1 MESFKLNLHGR
12 CLIPLVLLYSL
23 TFFQQ
28 SFSQFISEKVLAKAE
43 NDLARTETAL
53 KYIYSFPVIRTDVR
67 MNTTGQK
74 VDIPVYDNEALTG
87 PVMKQVL
94 AGKIPVYDPNFWGD
108 VYDIRNLTTAN
119 LTDTSQILKY
129 MDAGRDSALIID
141 ESGNI
146 SWLEQYTQPDF
157 DEISGIFFME
167 KWLLNAR
174 LKVFYKDIIAYLPIR
189 DYYESD
195 EDLNLHKKRRL
206 LFMVVPPETFSED
219 SRKDK
224 TRKTGDYEL
233 IYRDLSCEMNL
244 YNKPY
249 SDYLYRNELDNKISQ
264 DEYEEWEYHHF
275 DFFRHFD
282 RDYFIQQLISSVQR
296 GELKAY
302 RPDDP
307 STILTA
313 NEVEQLSLTPRTEI
327 NSVIFHEDWYLSR
340 KDLDLE
346 KVVRDLVLVRH
357 VNEYDSYTGELIR
370 VRKDPLAV
378 IRFNL

>member
-1 MESFKLNLHGR
+1 
-12 CLIPLVLLYSL
+12 
-23 TFFQQ
+23 
-28 SFSQFISEKVLAKAE
+28 VLAKAE